1 MSFRIMKANASVN
14 FVSACF
20 LDGFFFRRI
29 GLFAISDRQRAERPS
44 VKRPLVF
51 PFCPF
56 VPILGGSHLS
66 DFNFAHEHRGW
77 VRGEVFLRN
86 SPAQTPR
93 SQPECGR
100 PGRAH
105 RSRRL
110 DPHYALSFQDATV
123 LKVYKCMTFGK
134 SCGQ

>member
-1 MSFRIMKANASVN
+1 MKANASVN

-29 GLFAISDRQRAERPS
+29 GLLRSATVRGPS
-44 VKRPLVF
+44 VLLLSVPLVF
-51 PFCPF
+51 PFCPL
-56 VPILGGSHLS
+56 VPILAGSHLT

-77 VRGEVFLRN
+77 VRGEV
-86 SPAQTPR
+86 SSEAAPPQTPW

-105 RSRRL
+105 R
-110 DPHYALSFQDATV
+110 FQR
-123 LKVYKCMTFGK
+123 
-134 SCGQ
+134 